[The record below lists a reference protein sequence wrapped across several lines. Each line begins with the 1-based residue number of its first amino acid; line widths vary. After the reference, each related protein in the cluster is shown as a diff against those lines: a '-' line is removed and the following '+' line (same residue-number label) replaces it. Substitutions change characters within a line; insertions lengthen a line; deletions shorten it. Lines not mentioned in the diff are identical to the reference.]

1 MTEPPSAPRNAV
13 QNISRVII
21 QPTWE
26 NTIAGFHLL
35 NGIMFF
41 IAHPFLWP
49 LLKARFLPAFLLST
63 FIILNLFFWTY
74 LPQVAFLALFQ
85 KNGSAWVNGTFLVLG
100 EGAAIVGLL
109 FESFL
114 ADESQVD
121 IFDAVLVYK
130 GYEDLVRNYRPV
142 TEDALNDPVRRLGKP
157 TRSSVYAPFSF
168 RQIAE
173 FVILLPINFVPYV
186 GVPIFLL
193 LTGYRAGPLQHWRY
207 FNLLGYSRKERNAS
221 IMRRRWQYTWYGTV
235 YLFLQ
240 LAPPFSMLFLL
251 TAAASSALWAA
262 DLEKASREQEAQ
274 VARSAEYT
282 DDPDATV

>member
-1 MTEPPSAPRNAV
+1 MSHTNPSLQTALW
-13 QNISRVII
+13 NIPKVVVR
-21 QPTWE
+21 PAWE
-26 NTIAGFHLL
+26 NTVACSYLPKAIV
-35 NGIMFF
+35 FF
-41 IAHPFLWP
+41 IAHPFLYP
-49 LLKARFLPAFLLST
+49 LLKARLLPAFLLSA

-85 KNGSAWVNGTFLVLG
+85 RSGSAWVNGTFLVLG
-100 EGAAIVGLL
+100 EGAAVVALL

-114 ADESQVD
+114 VDESQVD

-130 GYEDLVRNYRPV
+130 GYEDLVRQHRPV

-173 FVILLPINFVPYV
+173 FIILLPINFVPYV
-186 GVPIFLL
+186 GVPLFLL

-207 FNLLGYSRKERNAS
+207 FQLLGYDRKQRNA
-221 IMRRRWQYTWYGTV
+221 IVAKKRWQYTWYGTV

-240 LAPPFSMLFLL
+240 LVPPFSMFFLL
-251 TAAASSALWAA
+251 TAAVSSALWAA
-262 DLEKASREQEAQ
+262 DVEKTRREQETQGAQ
-274 VARSAEYT
+274 TAQYADE
-282 DDPDATV
+282 PDATV